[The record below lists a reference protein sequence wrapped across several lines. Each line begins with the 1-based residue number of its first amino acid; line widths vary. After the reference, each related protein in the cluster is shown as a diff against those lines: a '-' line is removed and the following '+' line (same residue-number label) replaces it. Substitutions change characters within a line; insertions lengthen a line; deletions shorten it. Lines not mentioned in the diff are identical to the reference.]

1 MDKIRTELYKVDMN
15 NAVEM
20 SKFYKKHKTY
30 YENLNNA
37 LDKMTIEEFITVK
50 HKYCNALDKENQ
62 YNDTLILTQQC
73 YKLLDRLKGKSSEY
87 YNSLHENTLFWE
99 GVMLG
104 RLKKYS
110 ESNER
115 FEKLIIINP
124 KNEKYQNW
132 YFSNKDWIFKKKFDF
147 WEYTLIVIMIIVLLF
162 GKLIFGKFHFYVELP
177 VFILFIVWF
186 MYRIIYRNVI
196 RYREKNILK
205 NKSIEQTQ

>member
-1 MDKIRTELYKVDMN
+1 MDKIRTELYKIDMS

-37 LDKMTIEEFITVK
+37 LDKMTIEEFILVK
-50 HKYCNALDKENQ
+50 HKYCNALDKEKQ
-62 YNDTLILTQQC
+62 YNDALILTQQC
-73 YKLLDRLKGKSSEY
+73 YKLLDRLKGKSSEFY
-87 YNSLHENTLFWE
+87 SSLHENTLFWE

-115 FEKLIIINP
+115 FKELIIINP

-147 WEYTLIVIMIIVLLF
+147 WEYTLFAIMIIVLLF
-162 GKLIFGKFHFYVELP
+162 GKQIFGKFLFYVLLS

-186 MYRIIYRNVI
+186 IYRVIYRNII
-196 RYREKNILK
+196 RYREKKKLK
-205 NKSIEQTQ
+205 KNSIE